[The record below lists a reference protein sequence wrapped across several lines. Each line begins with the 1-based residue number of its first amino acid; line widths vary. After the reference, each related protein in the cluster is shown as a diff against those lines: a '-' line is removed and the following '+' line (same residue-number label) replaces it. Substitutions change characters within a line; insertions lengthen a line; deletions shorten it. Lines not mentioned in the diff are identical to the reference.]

1 MIAYK
6 PPRACGAGA
15 IVTRHDRRQAGCR
28 SGETAVRRR
37 LTHRRYGNQA
47 SATQK
52 RPTARQPCAS
62 RAIERHLATVDPESV
77 ACDVQFDFEFI
88 DVDTIYARSGRHHDG
103 YTAPEE
109 ATWQVLEETIE
120 PYLKRMQWYHGA
132 GRDEACDTYAL
143 GVLRGLY
150 DFHHDSEAEWKEL
163 APDDARE
170 TFGWALRAWQQ
181 RRKGAAERQ
190 AMRDQLATWCA
201 SWKRDGTLR
210 HVYGRC

>member
-1 MIAYK
+1 MSKKQRKAPSINDLR
-6 PPRACGAGA
+6 PFE
-15 IVTRHDRRQAGCR
+15 QATVLATLAERDDVVGK
-28 SGETAVRRR
+28 AVREE
-37 LTHRRYGNQA
+37 
-47 SATQK
+47 
-52 RPTARQPCAS
+52 
-62 RAIERHLATVDPESV
+62 IERQLATVDPESV

-88 DVDTIYARSGRHHDG
+88 DVDTIYARSGRHRDG

-150 DFHHDSEAEWKEL
+150 DFHHDSEAEWKEHM
-163 APDDARE
+163 PDHVRDMFE
-170 TFGWALRAWQQ
+170 WVLHEWQQ

-190 AMRDQLATWCA
+190 AMRDHLATWCA